1 MGDIAISNV
10 LLIIAFVIL
19 IIFVILISYKYMDS
33 ELNQRYRDIQ
43 SNHEKGEENLEK
55 RCPKGCLRGRCD
67 YKGTCYDPFYPNPKC
82 CAFDKQCRY
91 CKDKDGIIVDKA
103 ADSSE
108 DNIRNNYYKKFE
120 DVSDLNT
127 KIKEENKYI
136 NKMNKE
142 IRRKNKSIF
151 NR

>member
-1 MGDIAISNV
+1 MDDTAISNV
-10 LLIIAFVIL
+10 LLIMAFVVL

-33 ELNQRYRDIQ
+33 ELNQRYRDIH
-43 SNHEKGEENLEK
+43 SNHENGKKIEK
-55 RCPKGCLRGRCD
+55 RCPKGCSRGRCN

-91 CKDKDGIIVDKA
+91 CKDKNGIIVDKDT
-103 ADSSE
+103 DSSE
-108 DNIRNNYYKKFE
+108 DYIRNNYYKKFE
-120 DVSDLNT
+120 DVSNLNT
-127 KIKEENKYI
+127 TIKEENKYI
-136 NKMNKE
+136 KEMNKE